1 MRNGIIL
8 ILLILIYIFSAGC
21 GLPQPANSVD
31 AFSDPVPAST
41 PGAAVSALPPAV
53 EEIVSSEPVNSFS
66 EFLSADDSQP
76 VTIESY
82 LQEKQ
87 AWSDGKANIH
97 LQDEVGAYF
106 VFNLPCSEEEYL
118 TLKQGQKLRI
128 RGYKTDFSGQIQITD
143 AVYSVLDGMYV
154 AEPEDISDL
163 TNTDELYFRQN
174 RRVSF
179 HAMTVEPMFD
189 GVSAFYYG
197 WDNSGSM
204 AKGSD
209 LYFTA
214 SNGGESY
221 TFLVKAQLCG
231 IDSDAYRTVQNLHV
245 EDIVDLEGI
254 LCWYNGPQPLLTS
267 ISVLSGSK

>member
-1 MRNGIIL
+1 MRDCIIL
-8 ILLILIYIFSAGC
+8 ILLISICIISAGC
-21 GLPQPANSVD
+21 GLPQPANSTD
-31 AFSDPVPAST
+31 AFCDPVSVST
-41 PGAAVSALPPAV
+41 PGAPVSALLPSV
-53 EEIVSSEPVNSFS
+53 EESFYSEPVSSFS
-66 EFLSADDSQP
+66 EFLSADGSQP

-87 AWSDGKANIH
+87 AWSEGKANIH

-106 VFNLPCSEEEYL
+106 VFNLPCSQEEFL
-118 TLKQGQKLRI
+118 ALKQGQKLRI
-128 RGYKTDFSGQIQITD
+128 RGYKTDFSGQIQISD
-143 AVYSVLDGMYV
+143 AVYSILDGMYV
-154 AEPEDISDL
+154 AEPEDISNL
-163 TNTDELYFRQN
+163 PNTDELYLRQN

-197 WDNSGSM
+197 WDNSGST

-221 TFLVKAQLCG
+221 TFLVKEQLCG
-231 IDSDAYRTVQNLHV
+231 IDSDVYSTVQKLHV
-245 EDIVDLEGI
+245 GDIVDLEGI

>member
-1 MRNGIIL
+1 
-8 ILLILIYIFSAGC
+8 
-21 GLPQPANSVD
+21 
-31 AFSDPVPAST
+31 
-41 PGAAVSALPPAV
+41 
-53 EEIVSSEPVNSFS
+53 
-66 EFLSADDSQP
+66 
-76 VTIESY
+76 
-82 LQEKQ
+82 
-87 AWSDGKANIH
+87 
-97 LQDEVGAYF
+97 
-106 VFNLPCSEEEYL
+106 
-118 TLKQGQKLRI
+118 
-128 RGYKTDFSGQIQITD
+128 
-143 AVYSVLDGMYV
+143 
-154 AEPEDISDL
+154 
-163 TNTDELYFRQN
+163 
-174 RRVSF
+174 
-179 HAMTVEPMFD
+179 MTVEPMFD

-245 EDIVDLEGI
+245 GDIVDLEGI